1 MGSVNR
7 RTEPGLH
14 SVKGGLDHYKACLK
28 WHLST
33 DITPRELHNIGLQE
47 VKWLFQMFGQIK
59 RLRLGILIK

>member
-14 SVKGGLDHYKACLK
+14 SVNGGLDYYKACLK

-33 DITPRELHNIGLQE
+33 DITPGELHNIGLKE
-47 VKWLFQMFGQIK
+47 VKVLFQKFNQMT
-59 RLRLGILIK
+59 RLALSNYD